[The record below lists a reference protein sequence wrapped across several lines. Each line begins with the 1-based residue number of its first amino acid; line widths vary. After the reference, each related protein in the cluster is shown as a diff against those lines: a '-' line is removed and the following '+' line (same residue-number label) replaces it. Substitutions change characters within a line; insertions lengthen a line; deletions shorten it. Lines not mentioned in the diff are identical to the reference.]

1 MKLLIRLYKNEIAAF
16 SLVISLMLWGMV
28 ASYLAFKN
36 NSQVVLIGKTENS
49 YQLIVNE
56 EITPIETGNFIRHF
70 LALTLNF
77 NDESYKRH
85 ISLAGDLM
93 TEEFWQKKKS
103 EFIQMAG
110 FIKKNKVTQSVE
122 ILKIQKAKKG
132 FYEVEVRN
140 YLFKNGI
147 LTEKNKL
154 ILLSLTENQR
164 SFENPWRHSVASVDV
179 K

>member
-1 MKLLIRLYKNEIAAF
+1 MMKVTKDIF
-16 SLVISLMLWGMV
+16 LW
-28 ASYLAFKN
+28 
-36 NSQVVLIGKTENS
+36 QVT
-49 YQLIVNE
+49 
-56 EITPIETGNFIRHF
+56 
-70 LALTLNF
+70 
-77 NDESYKRH
+77 
-85 ISLAGDLM
+85 LM
-93 TEEFWQKKKS
+93 TEELWKKKKS

-110 FIKKNKVTQSVE
+110 FIKKNKVTQSAE

-132 FYEVEVRN
+132 FYEVKVRN

-164 SFENPWRHSVASVDV
+164 SFENPWRHSVSSVDV